1 MSKFYI
7 KTKTQN
13 FMAKKKEDEQN
24 TSGLPE
30 TTDTE
35 NSGSINPAEELAA
48 AKADTSTAKRK
59 KDGYY
64 IWC

>member
-1 MSKFYI
+1 
-7 KTKTQN
+7 
-13 FMAKKKEDEQN
+13 MAKKKEDEQN

-59 KDGYY
+59 KTVVS